1 MSSDEKDGDTHC
13 GVFFFPCSERIDSE
27 SQSESRSV
35 CFIVGSTITAYVSR
49 VVASHLFSWWM
60 LHMLSCTCSHSFT
73 SGQTGFPNERMNRFF
88 FVFFYSSIANVFYI
102 CCHNGWHSLIMSII
116 SLFNT
121 FDRVQIG
128 NRWRI
133 GWRALYTTRPVDQQ
147 SVEERYTATLE
158 AQVGNR
164 SSSLR

>member
-1 MSSDEKDGDTHC
+1 
-13 GVFFFPCSERIDSE
+13 
-27 SQSESRSV
+27 
-35 CFIVGSTITAYVSR
+35 
-49 VVASHLFSWWM
+49 
-60 LHMLSCTCSHSFT
+60 
-73 SGQTGFPNERMNRFF
+73 
-88 FVFFYSSIANVFYI
+88 
-102 CCHNGWHSLIMSII
+102 MSII
-116 SLFNT
+116 SLFNA

-133 GWRALYTTRPVDQQ
+133 GWRALNTTRPVDQQ